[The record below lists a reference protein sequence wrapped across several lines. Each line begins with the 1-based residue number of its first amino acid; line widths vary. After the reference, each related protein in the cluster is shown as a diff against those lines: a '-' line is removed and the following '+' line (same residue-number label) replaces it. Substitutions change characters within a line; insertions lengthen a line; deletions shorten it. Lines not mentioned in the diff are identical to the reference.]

1 MKRKIEKSVTPGKR
15 RIAAYVRVSTMRQK
29 MEGDSLEAQQN
40 AIKKYIEYRIK
51 ETDVRRKL
59 HQKQAEFKALLGE
72 LMR

>member
-1 MKRKIEKSVTPGKR
+1 LGRQLDLLGNMTEQLDALFRAEQR
-15 RIAAYVRVSTMRQK
+15 RFDLGESSIFLINQRQ
-29 MEGDSLEAQQN
+29 Q
-40 AIKKYIEYRIK
+40 KYIEYRIK